1 MMEIVL
7 FILLFLAT
15 FKALLYKMSMPAIL
29 EYYVEQG
36 ASIPEKEQIQEYQTR
51 VLKKWLHIKSP
62 SNL

>member
-15 FKALLYKMSMPAIL
+15 FKALLYKMSMLAIL

-36 ASIPEKEQIQEYQTR
+36 ASIPGKRANPRIPNKSIEEMAAYQIT
-51 VLKKWLHIKSP
+51 K
-62 SNL
+62 